1 MAPFRRFF
9 PLLLIIF
16 LGYGLRIHR
25 LQAVPLRGDE
35 AFSVLYWADLPLS
48 VSLSEIAHGEPHTP
62 LVYAVARM
70 WRHFV
75 GGIDSVFA
83 LRYLSVLGNI
93 IGTPAMFALGWR
105 LSRRRTV
112 GLLAALMFALHPYEI
127 WHSQEFRNYGYW
139 AGLSATALW
148 LGLRLVD
155 RARRPDFYLY
165 AIVAGVAALTIY
177 TESFSTLA
185 LTCFAFLKRRHDRPF
200 IFRLVILQIGFGIL
214 VSAGLLL
221 LQVRQGFIGYYPGLQ
236 PAFSLAEYFTRFVPD
251 LTLGTSLPL
260 DMATVGVI
268 LSLLFIFL
276 AFVLHRHSAREFRF
290 VALALVLPLVLLG
303 VVSQRYNLFH
313 PRYVLSSVPAFL
325 LLIALGAYHT
335 GTFLERRLW
344 RARHAIPLL
353 FILPW
358 IILALMTVHAHFNDA
373 SFRKAPAWD
382 ELGQYLNSRVSDND
396 LVIQL
401 AVDPAFGYYFQHSA
415 TDIGLPVTRNQ
426 PATEIHHFLDDISGD
441 YASVYVV
448 AREQAGWENTG
459 VVEAW
464 MLANMQEVLR
474 TDASGLPI
482 RQYLPWQPY
491 GDDFEEQARFG
502 DIVALVGFESDLKP
516 TPTGD
521 FAIWLY
527 WQPLAPTDRPL
538 KSFIHVYGNA
548 NPDTGSTLWS
558 QDDQYPQQGKLSSTD
573 WQRESIFRAVHYLPV
588 ASLPPGAYRI
598 EAGWYDPETGS
609 RLLTDHGS
617 DTFAIATFEI

>member
-1 MAPFRRFF
+1 MSKSKPLKRRLSERAWLRFADFF

-448 AREQAGWENTG
+448 AREQAR
-459 VVEAW
+459 
-464 MLANMQEVLR
+464 L
-474 TDASGLPI
+474 
-482 RQYLPWQPY
+482 
-491 GDDFEEQARFG
+491 
-502 DIVALVGFESDLKP
+502 
-516 TPTGD
+516 
-521 FAIWLY
+521 
-527 WQPLAPTDRPL
+527 
-538 KSFIHVYGNA
+538 
-548 NPDTGSTLWS
+548 
-558 QDDQYPQQGKLSSTD
+558 GKH
-573 WQRESIFRAVHYLPV
+573 WC
-588 ASLPPGAYRI
+588 G
-598 EAGWYDPETGS
+598 
-609 RLLTDHGS
+609 
-617 DTFAIATFEI
+617 